1 MRQEEKPRCRH
12 RFSGRGNEPGRRDLS
27 RLPPPGRRASEPNGI
42 LLLPGVA
49 IDQIAGAAQ
58 RLDNAQAATGSLVES
73 LNAAA
78 QRFEGVD
85 RELANTLKE
94 LQTGLQGFTKQIGTF
109 VGQTDQNLAK
119 AATHLGS
126 LVKGLQDT
134 LEDFAPAGAHGP
146 ELHVNG

>member
-1 MRQEEKPRCRH
+1 M
-12 RFSGRGNEPGRRDLS
+12 EPLNQAANSANRS
-27 RLPPPGRRASEPNGI
+27 VE
-42 LLLPGVA
+42 
-49 IDQIAGAAQ
+49 QIAIVAQ
-58 RLDNAQAATGSLVES
+58 RFDGAQATTGQLVES

-85 RELANTLKE
+85 KELASTLNE
-94 LQTGLQGFTKQIGTF
+94 LQLGLQGFTKQVSTF

-134 LEDFAPAGAHGP
+134 LDDFAPA
-146 ELHVNG
+146 ERS